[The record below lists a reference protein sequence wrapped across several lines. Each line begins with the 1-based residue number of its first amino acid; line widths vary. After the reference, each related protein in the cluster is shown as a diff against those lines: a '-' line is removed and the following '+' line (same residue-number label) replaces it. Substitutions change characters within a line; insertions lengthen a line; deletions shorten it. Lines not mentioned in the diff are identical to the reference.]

1 MEEVLFSYYKDKTN
15 NPNKKTPTLKKMRVK
30 TNT

>member
-1 MEEVLFSYYKDKTN
+1 MEEVLFSYPKDKTN

-30 TNT
+30 QKV